1 MNMLTFRNAPSLST
15 QPARPGALALA
26 ITVLILGL
34 GATGQAKADWA
45 VNDRVLINRSASQWD
60 KENSQRDQIK
70 QDMNDR
76 LDSMRKLGNY
86 SKAGDKLKEP
96 EGDEKIPDEAPSQSQ
111 DLTVANFCKAPASGT
126 GVQTQQYNLCQEL
139 AKTERAQYTYA
150 MKVYKNTQERY
161 KAFEKIQRERENI
174 GSNDAGKL
182 ADNTNKL
189 VALMTLMEIDKQQS
203 DSYQQAYAA
212 RVAYINK
219 SIQHLSKQA
228 IDGNPGS
235 FSMTGALG
243 QVAALGVLAGS
254 LETLH
259 TEKTPWKK

>member
-1 MNMLTFRNAPSLST
+1 MDTRTPRNASNTCMQSV
-15 QPARPGALALA
+15 RPGTLALA
-26 ITVLILGL
+26 MAVLVSGL
-34 GATGQAKADWA
+34 GTIGQAKADWA
-45 VNDRVLINRSASQWD
+45 VNDRVLIRDSKSQWN
-60 KENSQRDQIK
+60 KENDKRDEIQRDL
-70 QDMNDR
+70 NER
-76 LDSMRKLGNY
+76 LDSMRTLGGY
-86 SKAGDKLKEP
+86 SKAGDKLKEA
-96 EGDEKIPDEAPSQSQ
+96 EGDEKIPDEAPSQTQ
-111 DLTVANFCKAPASGT
+111 DMTVANFCKAPSSGT

-139 AKTERAQYTYA
+139 VKTERAQYTYA

-161 KAFEKIQRERENI
+161 KAFEKIQKEREQI
-174 GSNDAGKL
+174 GNNDAGKL

-235 FSMTGALG
+235 FSMTGAIG

-254 LETLH
+254 LKELRSG
-259 TEKTPWKK
+259 KKGDN